1 MKPEDADD
9 KDIRPRPDP
18 TSLTTAQLDRE
29 ISHLKELMERDRD
42 AEREARKVA
51 LDGER
56 EARRVA
62 LEAMDRRLLEL
73 PELRTEIVK
82 VRSEFVRNDVYHP
95 AHEELR
101 RQRVQ
106 DSDRIGTNA
115 ADIKSNSTDIADM
128 RSSLM
133 WLSRLVIG
141 AVVLALI
148 AFGFRALVGR

>member
-1 MKPEDADD
+1 MPPSNTNTES
-9 KDIRPRPDP
+9 RPNPDP
-18 TSLTTAQLDRE
+18 TLLTTAALDRE
-29 ISHLKELMERDRD
+29 IGHLKELMERDRD

-51 LDGER
+51 LEGER

-82 VRSEFVRNDVYHP
+82 VRNEFVRSDVYGP

-101 RQRVQ
+101 SQRET
-106 DSDRIGTNA
+106 DARA
-115 ADIKSNSTDIADM
+115 AVAMVSDIKQNATDIAELK
-128 RSSLM
+128 SSMM

-141 AVVLALI
+141 ALILAVI
-148 AFGFRALVGR
+148 TYAFQRLLVR